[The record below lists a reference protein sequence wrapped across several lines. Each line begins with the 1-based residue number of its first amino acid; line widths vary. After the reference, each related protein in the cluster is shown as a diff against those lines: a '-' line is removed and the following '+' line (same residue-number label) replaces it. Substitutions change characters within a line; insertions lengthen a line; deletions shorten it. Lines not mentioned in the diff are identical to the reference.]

1 VYECFDLELKD
12 QVAQL
17 RLNRPQALNSMTPA
31 FWRELPAIVNQLSD
45 EGEARAI
52 VLSST
57 GKHFTAG
64 MDLAVFQG
72 DGAEATAQAES
83 GANARSIEQ
92 GRARS
97 LMRQPALVFQESFNA
112 LERARIPVLAAIQ
125 GGCIGG
131 GVDMISACDARY
143 CTADAFFC
151 IQEIN
156 IGLTADVG
164 TLQRLPRLVP
174 EGIVRE
180 LAYTGRRLSAQ
191 KAQQV
196 GLVNEIFPTHDALL
210 EGVLAI
216 AREIAEKSPLA
227 VWGSKEMLNYTRDHS
242 IADGLNY
249 IATWQAGMFFGGDM
263 GEAFAAKQAGRKPK
277 FQNLPRHRR
286 EV

>member
-1 VYECFDLELKD
+1 MECFELELKD
-12 QVAQL
+12 HVAHL
-17 RLNRPQALNSMTPA
+17 RLSRPQALNSMTPA
-31 FWRELPAIVNQLSD
+31 FWRELPAVVNQLSD

-72 DGAEATAQAES
+72 DGGVAAG
-83 GANARSIEQ
+83 GAARADGAALEP

-97 LMRQPALVFQESFNA
+97 GMRQAALVFQESFNA
-112 LERARIPVLAAIQ
+112 LERARIPVLAAVQ

-131 GVDMISACDARY
+131 GVDLISACDARY

-174 EGIVRE
+174 DGVVRE
-180 LAYTGRRLSAQ
+180 LAYTGRRLPAQ
-191 KAQQV
+191 RALAV
-196 GLVNEIFPTHDALL
+196 GLVNEVYPTHEAMLA
-210 EGVLAI
+210 GVLQI
-216 AREIAEKSPLA
+216 AAEIAEKSPLA

-242 IADGLNY
+242 VADGLNY

-263 GEAFAAKQAGRKPK
+263 AEAFAAKQAGRKPK
-277 FQNLPRHRR
+277 FQNLPRQRR
-286 EV
+286 EI

>member
-1 VYECFDLELKD
+1 MECFELELKD
-12 QVAQL
+12 HVAHL
-17 RLNRPQALNSMTPA
+17 RLSRPQAFNSMTPA
-31 FWRELPAIVNQLSD
+31 FWRELPAIVDQLSD

-72 DGAEATAQAES
+72 DGGVANAQAES
-83 GANARSIEQ
+83 GAAERGLEPGRS
-92 GRARS
+92 RS
-97 LMRQPALVFQESFNA
+97 RMRQAALVFQESFNA

-131 GVDMISACDARY
+131 GVDMVSACDARY

-156 IGLTADVG
+156 LGLTADVG

-180 LAYTGRRLSAQ
+180 LAYTGRRLSAA
-191 KAQQV
+191 KALQV
-196 GLVNEIFPTHDALL
+196 GLVNEVYPNQEAMLA
-210 EGVLAI
+210 GVLQI
-216 AREIAEKSPLA
+216 AAEIAEKSPLA
-227 VWGSKEMLNYTRDHS
+227 VWGSKEMMNYTRDHS

-263 GEAFAAKQAGRKPK
+263 AEAFAAKQSGRKPK
-277 FQNLPRHRR
+277 FQNLPKQRR
-286 EV
+286 EI

>member
-1 VYECFDLELKD
+1 MECFDLELKD
-12 QVAQL
+12 HVAQL

-31 FWRELPAIVNQLSD
+31 FWRELPALVNQLSD
-45 EGEARAI
+45 EGEARVI

-72 DGAEATAQAES
+72 DDGSANAQAES
-83 GANARSIEQ
+83 GASVRDVEQ
-92 GRARS
+92 GRARAR
-97 LMRQPALVFQESFNA
+97 MRQSALVFQESFNA

-180 LAYTGRRLSAQ
+180 LAYSGRRLTAQ
-191 KAQQV
+191 KALAV
-196 GLVNEIFPTHDALL
+196 GLVNEVFATQAEML
-210 EGVLAI
+210 EGVLQV

-242 IADGLNY
+242 VEDGLNY

-263 GEAFAAKQAGRKPK
+263 AEAFAAKQAGRKPK
-277 FQNLPRHRR
+277 FQNLPKQRR
-286 EV
+286 GI

>member
-1 VYECFDLELKD
+1 VECFELERKGH
-12 QVAQL
+12 VAHL
-17 RLNRPQALNSMTPA
+17 RLSRPQALNTMTPA
-31 FWRELPAIVNQLSD
+31 FWRELPAVVSQLSD
-45 EGEARAI
+45 EGEARVI

-64 MDLAVFQG
+64 MDLAVFQS
-72 DGAEATAQAES
+72 DGGVAAGPTES
-83 GANARSIEQ
+83 GAAERLEP

-97 LMRQPALVFQESFNA
+97 RMRQTALVFQESFNA

-156 IGLTADVG
+156 LGLTADVG

-180 LAYTGRRLSAQ
+180 LAYTGRRLTAER
-191 KAQQV
+191 ALQV
-196 GLVNEIFPTHDALL
+196 GLVNEVFATHEAML

-216 AREIAEKSPLA
+216 AAEIAEKSPLA

-242 IADGLNY
+242 IEDGLNY
-249 IATWQAGMFFGGDM
+249 IATWQAGMFFGDDM
-263 GEAFAAKQAGRKPK
+263 AEAFTAKKERRAPR
-277 FQNLPRHRR
+277 FQNLPKQRR
-286 EV
+286 MV

>member
-1 VYECFDLELKD
+1 VECFDLELKD
-12 QVAQL
+12 HVAHL
-17 RLNRPQALNSMTPA
+17 RLSRPQALNSMTPA

-72 DGAEATAQAES
+72 ERGAANAQAES
-83 GANARSIEQ
+83 GSNARSLEA

-97 LMRQPALVFQESFNA
+97 LMRQSALVFQESFNA
-112 LERARIPVLAAIQ
+112 LERARVPVLAAIQ

-131 GVDMISACDARY
+131 GVDLISACDARY

-180 LAYTGRRLSAQ
+180 LAYTGRRLTAQ

-210 EGVLAI
+210 ESVLAI
-216 AREIAEKSPLA
+216 AHEIAEKSPLA

-263 GEAFAAKQAGRKPK
+263 AEAFAAKQAGRKPK
-277 FQNLPRHRR
+277 FQNLPRQRR
-286 EV
+286 EI

>member
-1 VYECFDLELKD
+1 MECFELERKD
-12 QVAQL
+12 HVAHL
-17 RLNRPQALNSMTPA
+17 RLNRPQAFNTMTPA
-31 FWRELPAIVNQLSD
+31 FWRELPAIVTELSD
-45 EGEARAI
+45 EGETRVL

-64 MDLAVFQG
+64 MDLAVFQSEG
-72 DGAEATAQAES
+72 GVAAGGGASTRLEP
-83 GANARSIEQ
+83 GRDRS
-92 GRARS
+92 R
-97 LMRQPALVFQESFNA
+97 MRQSALVFQESFNA

-180 LAYTGRRLSAQ
+180 LAYTGRRLTAER
-191 KAQQV
+191 ALEV
-196 GLVNEIFPTHDALL
+196 GLVNEVFPTHDAML

-242 IADGLNY
+242 IEDGLNY
-249 IATWQAGMFFGGDM
+249 IATWQAGMFFGDDM
-263 GEAFAAKQAGRKPK
+263 AEAFTAKKEGRPPR
-277 FQNLPRHRR
+277 FQNLPKQRR
-286 EV
+286 LV

>member
-1 VYECFDLELKD
+1 MECFELELKD
-12 QVAQL
+12 HVAHL
-17 RLNRPQALNSMTPA
+17 RLSRPQAFNSMTPA
-31 FWRELPAIVNQLSD
+31 FWRELPAIVDQLSD

-72 DGAEATAQAES
+72 DGGVANAQAES
-83 GANARSIEQ
+83 GAAERGLEPGRS
-92 GRARS
+92 RS
-97 LMRQPALVFQESFNA
+97 RMRQAALVFQESFNA

-131 GVDMISACDARY
+131 GVDMVSACDARY

-156 IGLTADVG
+156 IGMTADVG

-180 LAYTGRRLSAQ
+180 LAYTGRRLSAA
-191 KAQQV
+191 KALQV
-196 GLVNEIFPTHDALL
+196 GLVNEVYPNQEAMLA
-210 EGVLAI
+210 GVLQI
-216 AREIAEKSPLA
+216 AAEIAEKSPLA
-227 VWGSKEMLNYTRDHS
+227 VWGSKEMMNYTRDHS

-263 GEAFAAKQAGRKPK
+263 AEAFAAKQSGRKPK
-277 FQNLPRHRR
+277 FQNLPKQRR
-286 EV
+286 EI